1 MRRALIEFV
10 ALCGGSRIK
19 MEGIMKKNRMVL
31 IAVLFLFGIGLAGNE
46 DSNSFPKGQL
56 VKSIPLT
63 TTSGKGQA
71 LLKPNKLYYQPFNEF
86 VDGWALTG
94 EWHIGQLPLDEGGG
108 VALASTRQAKYQA
121 QLDSRSI
128 GPMIDLPTI
137 DPSSQKLM
145 LTVREKFEIESSYD
159 QGYLEVSIDDGASWI
174 SIHGR
179 SGKSD
184 WCETLVDI
192 SHFSGKTIRPA
203 FRLLTD
209 KSEEFS
215 GWQIESMGI
224 ELQEIQQ
231 LDASLIS
238 LNPQGFPYIY
248 MNVAVNSGA
257 SVLSQT
263 NFAVYENGV
272 LQTDYYQ
279 VAPPQTGSGNRL
291 SDIVFLMDNSGS
303 MGDDQA
309 AVYSNVRSFVDNLSA
324 SGVNYALGLCRFG
337 MSEGNGNPTFENS
350 GQFTQDPEYFKNTL
364 WSYNTVYGSREP
376 GYDAVV
382 QSCSAF
388 SFRPGTQKIF
398 ILITDE
404 RPDQG
409 NSTVNAVLN
418 ACTSGSITLF
428 VLTTAELN
436 SYYTTLTSATNGAI
450 FDIRANFNT
459 ILNHISSQVSNNYVV
474 QYRSSNPIAD
484 GVERQVEVRINWNTE
499 HTSVYGSYVP
509 GAVPQIIRTAAT
521 LALEA
526 QAWAAHSSLII
537 EVEVIDR
544 SAPYVAS
551 VTLYYRTTGSRNYYS
566 IGLTRGSGSIWRGQL
581 PETIVNTPGVDYYL
595 TASDGSTTVS
605 TPAVNP
611 IDAPYQIA
619 VLPNVAPLILH
630 TPITQAARGLPV
642 TVTIEAMDVTNRL
655 SGVRLYFKR
664 TGQLTFQIKDFSF
677 VSGNTYVCEIPAE
690 YVTLSG
696 VDYVIKAWDDLGV
709 ASTHGT
715 FDLPH
720 NISTSI
726 SGSWRPILLDPV
738 ANKVGMGVDL
748 WLSWEASTGATAY
761 RIVLDDDANFSSPE
775 FSRDNFSKTRIFV
788 SGLNYA
794 TNYYWRVQ
802 SKNSQSISEWSQV
815 FSFKTMSQPPVA
827 ITAPN
832 QYVLSYLQEGDQ
844 CYTDRD
850 YTIYSLPS
858 GLQNNLS
865 IKVANADKKNS
876 SVSYISFNLSEP
888 AILYIAYDQRSSL
901 PPDWLNS
908 GFVPTDKKLVI
919 LELDG
924 SLTVLALWKKTLQ
937 PGVHVLGGNLAAG
950 AVGAA
955 INYLVLFGFSFDPF
969 ALPEIISPVEKAR
982 HVSINPTIFAW
993 RKFPGAKWYHFNLN
1007 TAKSAANV
1015 IVYDYG
1021 ITDTTFQVNNLEL
1034 DRTYYWR
1041 LRVAGPDRRTEWTD
1055 YFTFTTG
1062 IAPTVV
1068 DLSISGPSEVKTN
1081 SYADYSCTAI
1091 FSDGTRKDVTDST
1104 AWTINSSD
1112 AYLSNSGR
1120 LTTFVSFANPSMAI
1134 GARYSGC
1141 SVNKKITITT
1151 RRVPIIFIPGIMGS
1165 PLYDDL
1171 NYDHHLFDSSLSIFN
1186 ERIWIDPSRL
1196 ENGFQQRYLLA
1207 LRLDE
1212 SGEQPFS
1219 RNNNIKVAP
1228 LRGDGSNT
1236 LVDNLKKKPLDS
1248 YKGFF
1253 DYFEQA
1259 ERGYILDQTELV
1271 PPPSGINLFCYSY
1284 DWRKSTAWSGKNL
1297 SAYIDSVL
1305 KWTKSNKVN
1314 IVAHSMGGLVAKSC
1328 VKNSNTERINKLVF
1342 IGTPH
1347 LGAPKIYYT
1356 MLTGDVEFGFFDPF
1370 ISNETIKTITRNM
1383 PSTYQLFPS
1392 ADYFDASINNG
1403 RSQSHLYA
1411 HSLKKVY
1418 PFITQ
1423 KNNEILGFSDAL
1435 LFFKDL
1441 REKGNDLYNHALL
1454 DFSDLTQK
1462 EISDVDFGNINV
1474 FNIVGIG
1481 IATIGHIDVMYNIFN
1496 IRYDHLPLYTLDGDG
1511 TVPLKSAETING
1523 RHNHAQHTFY
1533 VPACE
1538 HTKLASH
1545 EKVMEIVEGVIKEPS
1560 EINRLYDL
1568 PDNYT
1573 YSNFDFWQS
1582 LFACPVIVHAY
1593 DDLGRHT
1600 GPTSDTTF
1608 TENIPG
1614 SRYIPA
1620 NLADPKSKKIFL
1632 LPAGGSYHFEIISQ
1646 DTTGFF
1652 NFNIME
1658 IIKGEVTSTITF
1670 DSIQIEPAT
1679 RAYCQLAKISP
1690 EIVVNIDRDGN
1701 GDIDTTCYSRGNNPT
1716 SMNSNFGNQIITDF
1730 AVHQNYPNPFNNTT
1744 IIQFDLPQPE
1754 HVKIV
1759 VYNSSGQQ
1767 LFTLIDQRMNA
1778 GNHQVL
1784 LDGTDLSTGIYF
1796 YRIAAGTFHQTRKVA
1811 FVK

>member
-1 MRRALIEFV
+1 MWMFSHQNV
-10 ALCGGSRIK
+10 
-19 MEGIMKKNRMVL
+19 EGTMKKNWMVL
-31 IAVLFLFGIGLAGNE
+31 IAVLFLFEIGLADNE
-46 DSNSFPKGQL
+46 DTNSFPKGQL
-56 VKSIPLT
+56 VKSVPLT

-108 VALASTRQAKYQA
+108 VALASTRQAKYQP

-137 DPSSQKLM
+137 DPSRQKLM
-145 LTVREKFEIESSYD
+145 LTLREKFEIESSYD

-309 AVYSNVRSFVDNLSA
+309 AVYNNVRSFVDNLSA

-337 MSEGNGNPTFENS
+337 MSEGDGNPIFENS
-350 GQFTQDPEYFKNTL
+350 GQLTQDPEYFKNTL

-376 GYDAVV
+376 GYDAVL

-409 NSTVNAVLN
+409 NATVNAVLN

-436 SYYTTLTSATNGAI
+436 SYYTTLASATNGAI

-459 ILNHISSQVSNNYVV
+459 ILHHISSQVSNNYVV

-499 HTSVYGSYVP
+499 RTSVYGSYVP
-509 GAVPQIIRTAAT
+509 GAVPQILRTAAT

-551 VTLYYRTTGSRNYYS
+551 VTLYCRTTGSRNYYS

-581 PETIVNTPGVDYYL
+581 PETIVDTPGVDYYL

-619 VLPNVAPLILH
+619 VLPNVAPLIVH
-630 TPITQAARGLPV
+630 TPITQAARGLPI

-655 SGVRLYFKR
+655 SGVRLYYKR
-664 TGQLTFQIKDFSF
+664 TGQLTFQSNDFSF

-696 VDYVIKAWDDLGV
+696 VDYLIKAWDDLGV

-788 SGLNYA
+788 SGLKYA
-794 TNYYWRVQ
+794 TRYYWRVQ

-815 FSFKTMSQPPVA
+815 SSFVTMSQPPVA
-827 ITAPN
+827 ITAPS

-876 SVSYISFNLSEP
+876 NANYISFNLSEP

-924 SLTVLALWKKTLQ
+924 SLTVLELWKKTLQ
-937 PGVHVLGGNLAAG
+937 PGAHILGGNLAAG

-982 HVSINPTIFAW
+982 YVSINPTKFVW

-1055 YFTFTTG
+1055 YFSFTTG

-1081 SYADYSCTAI
+1081 SYADYTCTAV
-1091 FSDGTRKDVTDST
+1091 FSDGTRKDITDST
-1104 AWTINSSD
+1104 AWTENSDFVQISRF
-1112 AYLSNSGR
+1112 GH
-1120 LTTFVSFANPSMAI
+1120 LTTSIVSADRSI
-1134 GARYSGC
+1134 TLEARYSGC
-1141 SVNKKITITT
+1141 SASKTIAIKE
-1151 RRVPIIFIPGIMGS
+1151 RLAPVIFIPGIMGS
-1165 PLYDDL
+1165 PLYDDI
-1171 NYDHHLFDSSLSIFN
+1171 NSDNRLFDNAFSLFN
-1186 ERIWIDPSRL
+1186 ERIWIDPYRL
-1196 ENGFQQRYLLA
+1196 DNLLQQVYLLA

-1212 SGEQPFS
+1212 SGENSLSQS
-1219 RNNNIKVAP
+1219 NHIKVAP
-1228 LRGDGSNT
+1228 LRGDGGNT
-1236 LVDNLKKKPLDS
+1236 LVDNLEKKPLDC

-1253 DYFEQA
+1253 DYFA
-1259 ERGYILDQTELV
+1259 RVERGYILDQTELV

-1284 DWRKSTAWSGKNL
+1284 DWRKSIAWSGKNL
-1297 SAYIDSVL
+1297 SAFIDSVL

-1328 VKNSNTERINKLVF
+1328 VKNSNTERINKLIF

-1356 MLTGDVEFGFFDPF
+1356 MLTGDVEFGLADKF
-1370 ISNETIKTITRNM
+1370 ISNETIKIITKNM

-1392 ADYFDASINNG
+1392 KEYFDTSINNG
-1403 RSQSHLYA
+1403 GLHSDLYA
-1411 HSLKKVY
+1411 YSLSKVY
-1418 PFITQ
+1418 PFRNPPQIENLGYFEALKFFKELRGFTDNLFNANLLDLFNITQ
-1423 KNNEILGFSDAL
+1423 ED
-1435 LFFKDL
+1435 
-1441 REKGNDLYNHALL
+1441 
-1454 DFSDLTQK
+1454 
-1462 EISDVDFGNINV
+1462 ISRVDFGNISV
-1474 FNIVGIG
+1474 YNIVGIG
-1481 IATIGHIDVMYNIFN
+1481 TATIGHISVFFDLFN
-1496 IRYDHLPLYTLDGDG
+1496 LRYDHLPIYSVDGDG

-1523 RHNHAQHTFY
+1523 QTHQTQHTYY
-1533 VPACE
+1533 VPDCE
-1538 HTKLASH
+1538 HTELASDDRVTQII
-1545 EKVMEIVEGVIKEPS
+1545 ERLLKEPA
-1560 EINRLYDL
+1560 IVQAHPL
-1568 PDNYT
+1568 PNNHT
-1573 YSNFDFWQS
+1573 YSNLDVWQS
-1582 LFACPVIVHAY
+1582 ILACPVIAHVY

-1600 GPTSDTTF
+1600 GPTSDSTF
-1608 TENIPG
+1608 AEEIPG

-1620 NLADPKSKKIFL
+1620 NLADPESKKIFL
-1632 LPAGGSYHFEIISQ
+1632 LPIGGVYNFEIISQ
-1646 DTTGFF
+1646 DTTGHFDF
-1652 NFNIME
+1652 NVLE
-1658 IIKGEVTSTITF
+1658 IINGKVTASLAF
-1670 DSIQIEPAT
+1670 DSIKIVPT
-1679 RAYCQLAKISP
+1679 SRAYCRLTALSPQL
-1690 EIVVNIDRDGN
+1690 VVNLDEDGN
-1701 GDIDTTCYSRGNNPT
+1701 GSIDTILYSRGNCPT
-1716 SMNSNFGNQIITDF
+1716 SANLNSASQIIADYSIY
-1730 AVHQNYPNPFNNTT
+1730 QNYPNPFNHST
-1744 IIQFDLPQPE
+1744 IIKFDLPEAE

-1759 VYNSSGQQ
+1759 IFNSSGQQ
-1767 LFTLIDQRMNA
+1767 MLTLVDQRMTA
-1778 GNHQVL
+1778 GNHEVL
-1784 LDGTDLSTGIYF
+1784 FDGSELASGVYF
-1796 YRIAAGTFHQTRKVA
+1796 YRITAGSFNQTRKVA
-1811 FVK
+1811 LVK